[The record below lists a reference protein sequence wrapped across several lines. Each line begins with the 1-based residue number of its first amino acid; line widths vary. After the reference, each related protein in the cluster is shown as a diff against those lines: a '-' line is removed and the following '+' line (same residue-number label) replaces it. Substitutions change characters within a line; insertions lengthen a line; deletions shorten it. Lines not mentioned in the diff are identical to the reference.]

1 MGKDKLA
8 KFEEN
13 NSFPNVFQPAFLHEE
28 QNSFPMKGLWDES
41 FFKNGQDITLE
52 IGCGKGE
59 YTVELAKVNAKRNFI
74 GIDKKGAR
82 LWRGAK
88 TSNDSNMKNVAFLR
102 VQIDW
107 IEKCFGQNEVD
118 EIWITFPD
126 PQLKKSKARKRLT
139 SPMFLKRYANIMKLG
154 GIIHLKTDNLVLFD
168 YTLAIIESEKH
179 QLIEKHNDIYSNQS
193 LLNSPIRNIQ
203 TFYEKMFVDQ
213 GIAIHYLKFRL

>member
-13 NSFPNVFQPAFLHEE
+13 TTFPNVFQPAFLHEE
-28 QNSFPMKGLWDES
+28 QSVFPLKGLWNAS
-41 FFKNGQDITLE
+41 FFKNEQAIILE

-59 YTVELAKVNAKRNFI
+59 YTVELARINKDKNFI

-88 TSNDSNMKNVAFLR
+88 TSNEMHMQNVAFLR

-107 IEKCFGQNEVD
+107 IEKCFSQNEVD

-139 SPMFLKRYANIMKLG
+139 SPMFLKRYRHIMKPG
-154 GIIHLKTDNLVLFD
+154 GFIHLKTDNLVLFD
-168 YTLAIIESEKH
+168 YTLAIIKSERH
-179 QLIEKHNDIYSNQS
+179 RLIEKYNDIHSNPS

-213 GIAIHYLKFRL
+213 GIAIHYLKFQL